1 MGIFLRRS
9 RETRDPL
16 AVAMSGVRLG
26 DRALQ
31 LGVDDERLVGQLAAK
46 TGLSGTATIV
56 VADNQTAA
64 RARKGADKVGVHV
77 EVVVSA
83 LPSIPLPDGAFD
95 VVVIHSVSGLLAALE
110 PAGRAGLL
118 GESARVL
125 RPGGRVV
132 AIEAGEKSRLGAL
145 LRPIPASQ
153 VSYDLQGGTVASLKQ
168 AGFAPV
174 RILGDREGLKFTEG
188 LRSKQG

>member
-9 RETRDPL
+9 RDTRDPL

-26 DRALQ
+26 ERALQ
-31 LGVDDERLVGQLAAK
+31 VGVDDERLVGQLAAK
-46 TGLSGTATIV
+46 TGLSGTATCV
-56 VADNQTAA
+56 VADDQAAA

-77 EVVVSA
+77 DIVVA
-83 LPSIPLPDGAFD
+83 APPSIPLPDGAFD
-95 VVVIHSVSGLLAALE
+95 VVIIHSVSGLLSSLE
-110 PAGRAGLL
+110 PAARAGLL
-118 GESARVL
+118 AESARVL
-125 RPGGRVV
+125 RPAGRVV
-132 AIEAGEKSRLGAL
+132 AIETGEKSGLGAL
-145 LRPIPASQ
+145 LRPIPAFQ
-153 VSYDLQGGTVASLKQ
+153 MSYDQKGGTVVSLEQ

>member
-9 RETRDPL
+9 RDTRDPL
-16 AVAMSGVRLG
+16 AVAMSGIRLG
-26 DRALQ
+26 ERALQ
-31 LGVDDERLVGQLAAK
+31 VGVDDGRLVGQLAAK
-46 TGLSGTATIV
+46 TGLSGTATCV
-56 VADNQTAA
+56 VADDQAAA

-83 LPSIPLPDGAFD
+83 LPALPVPDGSFD
-95 VVVIHSVSGLLAALE
+95 VVVIHSVSGLLSSLE
-110 PAGRAGLL
+110 PAARAGLL

-132 AIEAGEKSRLGAL
+132 AIEAGEKSGLGAL

-153 VSYDLQGGTVASLKQ
+153 VAYDQTGGTVASLEQ

-188 LRSKQG
+188 LRSKRG

>member
-9 RETRDPL
+9 RDTRDPL

-26 DRALQ
+26 ERALQ
-31 LGVDDERLVGQLAAK
+31 VGVDDERLVGQLAAK
-46 TGLSGTATIV
+46 TGLSGAATCV
-56 VADNQTAA
+56 VADDQAAA

-77 EVVVSA
+77 EIVVSA
-83 LPSIPLPDGAFD
+83 PPSIQLPDAAFD
-95 VVVIHSVSGLLAALE
+95 VVVIHSVSGLLSSLE
-110 PAGRAGLL
+110 PAVRAGLL
-118 GESARVL
+118 AESARVL

-132 AIEAGEKSRLGAL
+132 AIEAGERSGLGAL

-153 VSYDLQGGTVASLKQ
+153 VSYDQRGGTVASLEL

-188 LRSKQG
+188 LRSKEG